1 MKKTTVQ
8 LNKSREQWEQY
19 SLWIIRS
26 YLLSNFDLI
35 NENIITK
42 SGLKLYLSK
51 LTLIKYIV
59 KTDNL
64 FVETWKKFHKKAS
77 KDFEMNDDVKRRIIS
92 ALYKKISEKKLWGDK
107 NTAGIYRYYSNQY
120 RIGERDNLKRNQ
132 KKYKSYLVG

>member
-51 LTLIKYIV
+51 LTLVKYIV

-64 FVETWKKFHKKAS
+64 FVETWKK
-77 KDFEMNDDVKRRIIS
+77 IP
-92 ALYKKISEKKLWGDK
+92 
-107 NTAGIYRYYSNQY
+107 
-120 RIGERDNLKRNQ
+120 
-132 KKYKSYLVG
+132 